1 MIRRKFF
8 SLAALLLAAPA
19 ANAATKKAAQKA
31 ATGPTLSAG
40 FIDDAPPYPECHA
53 STIVETRAGTLAAAW
68 FGGTKERNPDVEI
81 WFTRQ
86 DKGKWQKPVS
96 VANGIQPANDSGA
109 QSRLPTWNPVLFQ
122 DPAGDLFLFYKV
134 GPSPSAWWGMVIT
147 SSDDGRTWSPP
158 RRLPDGILGP
168 IKNKPVVLKD
178 GAWLS
183 PSSTEGGEGVGPNQN
198 AKWQVH
204 FERSSDQGATWT
216 KTANVA
222 TPVGIEA
229 IQPSVLFAKDG
240 QLEAIAR
247 TRQGALAM
255 TWSKDNGATWSGLAA
270 IDLPNPNSG
279 TDAVTLA
286 DGRQL
291 LIYNHSAHRADQPGK
306 GPRYPLN
313 IGLSDDGVSWR
324 SVLTLESAPLGNG
337 YAYPA
342 VIQTKDGMVH
352 ITYTWDRKRIKHV
365 VVDPRQ
371 LK

>member
-1 MIRRKFF
+1 MIRRNFF
-8 SLAALLLAAPA
+8 SLAALMLAAPA
-19 ANAATKKAAQKA
+19 ASAATKSVAA
-31 ATGPTLSAG
+31 GPVRSAG

-81 WFTRQ
+81 WFTRME
-86 DKGKWQKPVS
+86 KGKWQKPVS
-96 VANGIQPANDSGA
+96 VANGIQPDG
-109 QSRLPTWNPVLFQ
+109 QPRLPTWNPVLFQ
-122 DPAGDLFLFYKV
+122 DPTGGLFLFYKI
-134 GPSPSAWWGMVIT
+134 GPSPSTWWGMVIT

-158 RRLPDGILGP
+158 RRLSDGILGP
-168 IKNKPVVLKD
+168 IKNKTVVLKD
-178 GAWLS
+178 GSWLS

-204 FERSSDQGATWT
+204 FERSTDRGATWT
-216 KTANVA
+216 KTGNVP

-229 IQPSVLFAKDG
+229 IQPSILFHKDG
-240 QLEAIAR
+240 SLEAICR

-291 LIYNHSAHRADQPGK
+291 LIYNHAAHRADQPGK
-306 GPRYPLN
+306 GNRYPLN

-324 SVLTLESAPLGNG
+324 SVLTLESQPIGNG

-342 VIQTKDGMVH
+342 VIQTKDGLVH

-365 VVDPRQ
+365 VVDP
-371 LK
+371 KMVK